1 MVAHPAPGSE
11 GPNRVAESGP
21 PNIYRYDD
29 FRTFLKDAFQYR
41 KEKDPEYSYR
51 KFAKDA
57 GIANP
62 GYLLD
67 VIVGKRTLS
76 DNAAKKTAAAFE
88 LNDAEGEFFGLL
100 VDFGQAKQD
109 AKRQEIYQDI
119 LYRRNRSRFARLSPS
134 LVKYY
139 QDFHYPLV
147 YSALHAF
154 DFRGDYENFGGV
166 FDPAIAPGALK
177 KYIRELCEWELVK
190 QGADGRYTVTE
201 AFVEPPETMGALV
214 RRLNREWILQA
225 AESLFRHGPEDRHV
239 STLLLSVSEATKKKL
254 REEVEAFRRQVLDLV
269 AQDKGEPSGLMQ
281 LSLQYFPKTKKRK

>member
-1 MVAHPAPGSE
+1 MDAKPEPVEENAA
-11 GPNRVAESGP
+11 

-29 FRTFLKDAFQYR
+29 FRVFLKEVFQYR
-41 KEKDPEYSYR
+41 KDRDGDYSYR

-76 DNAAKKTAAAFE
+76 DNAVKKTAAAFE
-88 LNDAEGEFFGLL
+88 LNEAETEFFRLL
-100 VDFGQAKQD
+100 VDFGQSKKD
-109 AKRQEIYQDI
+109 GKRQEIYQEI

-139 QDFHYPLV
+139 QDYHYPLV
-147 YSALHAF
+147 YSALHAL
-154 DFRGDYENFGGV
+154 DFRGDYEHFGGA
-166 FDPAIAPGALK
+166 FDPPIAPAALK
-177 KYIRELCEWELVK
+177 KYIRDLCEWELVK
-190 QGADGRYTVTE
+190 QGADGRYAVTE

-225 AESLFRHGPEDRHV
+225 AESLFRHAPEDRHV
-239 STLLLSVSEATKKKL
+239 STLLLSVSDETRKRL
-254 REEVEAFRRQVLDLV
+254 RDEVERFRREVLDIV
-269 AQDKGEPSGLMQ
+269 AKDGGKPSGLMQ

>member
-1 MVAHPAPGSE
+1 MEAKPVPSGE
-11 GPNRVAESGP
+11 ESGP

-29 FRTFLKDAFQYR
+29 FRVFLKETFAWR
-41 KEKDPEYSYR
+41 KARDDDYSYR

-57 GIANP
+57 GISNP

-67 VIVGKRTLS
+67 VIIGKRTLS
-76 DNAAKKTAAAFE
+76 DNAVGKTAKAFE
-88 LNDAEGEFFGLL
+88 LNEAEGEFFKLL
-100 VDFGQAKQD
+100 VDFGQSKKD
-109 AKRQEIYQDI
+109 AQRQEIYQEI
-119 LYRRNRSRFARLSPS
+119 LYRRNRSRFARVSPH

-154 DFRGDYENFGGV
+154 EFRGEYESFGSV
-166 FDPAIAPGALK
+166 FDPPIAPAALK

-190 QGADGRYTVTE
+190 QGPDGRYQVTE
-201 AFVEPPETMGALV
+201 AYVEPPGTMGALV

-225 AESLFRHGPEDRHV
+225 AESLFRHGPEERHV
-239 STLLLSVSEATKKKL
+239 STLLLSVSEETRKRL
-254 REEVEAFRRQVLDLV
+254 HGEIERFRREVLDIV
-269 AQDKGEPSGLMQ
+269 SKDEGKSSGLMQ

>member
-1 MVAHPAPGSE
+1 MDAKPLPPDDE
-11 GPNRVAESGP
+11 PGP

-29 FRTFLKDAFQYR
+29 FRTYLKDAFQYR
-41 KEKDPEYSYR
+41 KAQDEDYSYR

-67 VIVGKRTLS
+67 VIAGKRTLS
-76 DNAAKKTAAAFE
+76 DNVAQKTLAAFE
-88 LNDAEGEFFGLL
+88 LNEAEGEFFKLL
-100 VDFGQAKQD
+100 VDFGQSKKD
-109 AKRQEIYQDI
+109 GKRQEIYQEI

-139 QDFHYPLV
+139 QDYHYPLV

-154 DFRGDYENFGGV
+154 DFRGDYDAFGGV
-166 FDPAIAPGALK
+166 FDPPIAPAALK

-190 QGADGRYTVTE
+190 QGPDGRYTVTE
-201 AFVEPPETMGALV
+201 AFVEPPGTMGALV

-225 AESLFRHGPEDRHV
+225 AESLFRHGPEERHV
-239 STLLLSVSEATKKKL
+239 STLLLSVSEETRKLL
-254 REEVEAFRRQVLDLV
+254 REQVENFRRQVLELV
-269 AQDKGEPSGLMQ
+269 AKDKGTPSGLMQ

>member
-1 MVAHPAPGSE
+1 ME
-11 GPNRVAESGP
+11 EESGP

-29 FRTFLKDAFQYR
+29 FRVFLKEAFQYR
-41 KEKDPEYSYR
+41 KDQDAEYSYR

-76 DNAAKKTAAAFE
+76 DNAVKKTASAFE
-88 LNDAEGEFFGLL
+88 LNEAEREFFRLL
-100 VDFGQAKQD
+100 VDFGQSKRD
-109 AKRQEIYQDI
+109 VERQEIYGDI

-147 YSALHAF
+147 YSALHAIEF
-154 DFRGDYENFGGV
+154 SGDYDAFGGV
-166 FDPAIAPGALK
+166 FDPAIAPAALK
-177 KYIRELCEWELVK
+177 KYVRDLCEWDLVK
-190 QGADGRYTVTE
+190 QGPDGRYAVTE
-201 AFVEPPETMGALV
+201 AFVEPPATMGALV

-239 STLLLSVSEATKKKL
+239 STLLLSVSEETRVRLKDEIE
-254 REEVEAFRRQVLDLV
+254 RFRREVLDLV
-269 AQDKGEPSGLMQ
+269 AKDKGKPSGLMQ

>member
-1 MVAHPAPGSE
+1 MDAQPTPAPE
-11 GPNRVAESGP
+11 PAA

-29 FRTFLKDAFQYR
+29 FRVFLKEMFRFR
-41 KEKDPEYSYR
+41 KDRDKAYSYR

-62 GYLLD
+62 GFLLD

-76 DNAAKKTAAAFE
+76 GNAAKKTAAAFG
-88 LNDAEGEFFGLL
+88 LNEAEAEFFRLL
-100 VDFGQAKQD
+100 ADFGQSKKD
-109 AKRQEIYQDI
+109 GERQEIYREI

-154 DFRGDYENFGGV
+154 DFRGDYEGFGGV
-166 FDPAIAPGALK
+166 FDPAIAPGSLK
-177 KYIRELCEWELVK
+177 KYIRDLCEWELVK
-190 QGADGRYTVTE
+190 QGPDGRYTVTE
-201 AFVEPPETMGALV
+201 AFVEPPGTMGALV

-225 AESLFRHGPEDRHV
+225 AESLFRHGPEERHV
-239 STLLLSVSEATKKKL
+239 STLLLSVSEETRKL
-254 REEVEAFRRQVLDLV
+254 LRDQVERFRRQVLDLV
-269 AQDKGEPSGLMQ
+269 AQDKGTPSGLMQ

>member
-1 MVAHPAPGSE
+1 MEAKPVPGPE
-11 GPNRVAESGP
+11 ESGP

-29 FRTFLKDAFQYR
+29 FRTFLKETFAWH
-41 KEKDPEYSYR
+41 KERDPDYSYR

-57 GIANP
+57 GISNP

-76 DNAAKKTAAAFE
+76 DNALAKTAKAFA
-88 LNDAEGEFFGLL
+88 LNEAEGEFFKLL
-100 VDFGQAKQD
+100 VDFGQSKKD
-109 AKRQEIYQDI
+109 AERQGIYKEI
-119 LYRRNRSRFARLSPS
+119 LYRRNRSRFARVSPH

-154 DFRGDYENFGGV
+154 EFRGDWDAFGAV
-166 FDPAIAPGALK
+166 FDPPIAPAALK
-177 KYIRELCEWELVK
+177 KYLRELCEWELVK
-190 QGADGRYTVTE
+190 QAPDGRYMVTE
-201 AFVEPPETMGALV
+201 AFVEPPATMGALV

-239 STLLLSVSEATKKKL
+239 STLLLSVSEETRKRL
-254 REEVEAFRRQVLDLV
+254 HGEIERFRREVLDIV
-269 AQDKGEPSGLMQ
+269 AKDEGKSSGLMQ

>member
-1 MVAHPAPGSE
+1 MDAKPAPAE
-11 GPNRVAESGP
+11 PESGP

-29 FRTFLKDAFQYR
+29 FRAFLKAAFAQR
-41 KEKDPEYSYR
+41 KEADEDYSYR

-67 VIVGKRTLS
+67 VILGKRTLS
-76 DNAAKKTAAAFE
+76 DNALSKTATAFE
-88 LNDAEGEFFGLL
+88 LNEAESEFFRLL

-109 AKRQEIYQDI
+109 AKRQKIYQEI

-154 DFRGDYENFGGV
+154 DFRGDYEKFGGV
-166 FDPAIAPGALK
+166 FDPAIAPGSLK
-177 KYIRELCEWELVK
+177 KYVRDLCEWKLVE
-190 QGADGRYTVTE
+190 QGPDGRYTVTE
-201 AFVEPPETMGALV
+201 DFVEPPETMGALV

-225 AESLFRHGPEDRHV
+225 AESLFRHGPDDRHV
-239 STLLLSVSEATKKKL
+239 STLLLSVSDGTRK
-254 REEVEAFRRQVLDLV
+254 RIRSEVEAFRRQILDLV
-269 AQDKGEPSGLMQ
+269 AQDQDAPSGLMQ

>member
-1 MVAHPAPGSE
+1 MVAKPEPSDE
-11 GPNRVAESGP
+11 ESGA

-29 FRTFLKDAFQYR
+29 FRAFLKEAFQYR
-41 KEKDPEYSYR
+41 KERDGDYSYR

-76 DNAAKKTAAAFE
+76 DNAVQKTAAAFG
-88 LNDAEGEFFGLL
+88 LNEAETEFFRLL
-100 VDFGQAKQD
+100 VDFGQSKKD
-109 AKRQEIYQDI
+109 AQRQEIYREI

-147 YSALHAF
+147 YSALHALE
-154 DFRGDYENFGGV
+154 FRGDYEEFGKA
-166 FDPAIAPGALK
+166 FDPAIAPAPLK
-177 KYIRELCEWELVK
+177 KYIRDLCEWELVK
-190 QGADGRYTVTE
+190 QDGEGRYRVTE
-201 AFVEPPETMGALV
+201 EFVEPPATMGALV

-239 STLLLSVSEATKKKL
+239 STLLLSVSDETRTRL
-254 REEVEAFRRQVLDLV
+254 RGEMERFRREVLDIV
-269 AQDKGEPSGLMQ
+269 SKDAGKPTGLMQ
-281 LSLQYFPKTKKRK
+281 MSLQYFPKTKKRK